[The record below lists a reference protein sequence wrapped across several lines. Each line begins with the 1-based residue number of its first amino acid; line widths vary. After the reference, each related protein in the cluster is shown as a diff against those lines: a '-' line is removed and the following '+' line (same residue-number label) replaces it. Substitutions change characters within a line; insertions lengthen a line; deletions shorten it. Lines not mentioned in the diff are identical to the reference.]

1 MNRLLVTACLLMALV
16 SSVNAQVGTVAPI
29 TATPG
34 PALGVYQSPI
44 QNPWNVI
51 VQQVCAG
58 CPIDW
63 SKGTMLVYVSVPG
76 LQTGDIL
83 DVWAQS
89 GIKGAQVYTGRV
101 AVGCGVKVAPAST
114 WLTSVPPSSVGED
127 WNSDVR
133 PYLELG
139 MHQAFVVPQA
149 GDYYAYFR
157 CYAAVNPPAPTG
169 YLQAMWPHG
178 SILVTRYAAHP

>member
-1 MNRLLVTACLLMALV
+1 MRWLAALALCQCLV
-16 SSVNAQVGTVAPI
+16 SPSDAQVGVVPPVTVS
-29 TATPG
+29 PG
-34 PALGVYQSPI
+34 PVLGIYQAPI

-51 VQQVCAG
+51 VQQVCSG
-58 CPIDW
+58 CSIDW
-63 SKGTMLVYVSVPG
+63 SKGTMLVYVLLPG
-76 LQTGDIL
+76 LQAGEVL

-101 AVGCGVKVAPAST
+101 AVGCGVNVAPMTT
-114 WLTSVPPSSVGED
+114 WLTIPPPSSVGED

-133 PYLELG
+133 PYLELS
-139 MHQAFVVPQA
+139 MRQAFVVPQD
-149 GDYYAYFR
+149 GDYYASFR

>member
-1 MNRLLVTACLLMALV
+1 MALV

-127 WNSDVR
+127 
-133 PYLELG
+133 
-139 MHQAFVVPQA
+139 
-149 GDYYAYFR
+149 
-157 CYAAVNPPAPTG
+157 
-169 YLQAMWPHG
+169 
-178 SILVTRYAAHP
+178 